1 MNTVQAFSPKP
12 PTERQKAFSFRRAPL
27 FAAMISGFALMSASP
42 LYAADD
48 AEVEALKAEIYRLR
62 QELSA
67 QRGETAPAAAG
78 EAASTAA
85 PVAAGQQYQP
95 EEPQA
100 LDAVVVRSRNRIE
113 RLQDVPLS
121 ISVVTGK
128 ELDRLAANDLSEIV
142 KRVGNVSWNRGN
154 QRTFSLSIRGLGKAG
169 QTEAQDPSIGL
180 IVDGVSYAYNAL
192 ASSYNFHD
200 IEAVEVTRGPQG
212 TLLGKNSSLGSVNF
226 VTRKPSFTPSADY
239 SLLFGE
245 HDRVVGKFAA
255 GGPIVDGLLAYRI
268 SAVGEKGNGD
278 IKNRSNK
285 DMSYQNIE
293 RFSGRAQFLLTPST
307 DFSAR
312 IALEVTPRAAE
323 TTNGRTTNTPTAGLR
338 YSNGT
343 AWRATTAEA
352 ALNRPYFQ
360 GVKDYSI
367 NDYYRQRYVNAD
379 SARGL
384 VTGSHGASA
393 ELNWQV
399 GSHTL
404 TSITAYRDY
413 HFNAVNDEG
422 TPFDVYRNAGG
433 FWNDY
438 KQRSQEFR
446 ISSDSGGFVDYQA
459 GLYYINVSNSVDY
472 QRDWGHDA
480 GAWFANAARYGRLSA
495 DAAGQRLL
503 ADSLDG
509 LSMSYNSPTGLQKI
523 HNTST
528 AVFGQAN
535 WHLSEPLTLTTGIRL
550 TRENRENYGS
560 SFIRDNGRGGA
571 LNPDVVNG
579 VNLGGFNSDATGA
592 LGANS
597 IEQAALADAVA
608 QQYFGVA
615 NYGALTADQRQQV
628 ADAKATRR
636 AAIGV
641 VFNKAKARSF
651 NDIQKAFVLSPSYK
665 VNENLTT
672 YVSAQYGEKAG
683 ISQFTNGVSN
693 KIDAEKTTS
702 YEIGFKSALFQKTL
716 ILNANLYL
724 TNVKDF
730 QQSVQA
736 YDEYT
741 TRANNDGTLYY
752 TSATGSV
759 PRVQSK
765 GLELDGVY
773 SGIKYTTL
781 RFSGAYTDARYK
793 KFKNAAQPAENGY
806 TGAAP
811 YRDLSGKVLP
821 GASKFTANI
830 GVDYRIP
837 VLNDK
842 EFHVDFNTEYHTK
855 YYSDNALSRYSI
867 IKAGSITDFG
877 IGLGARN
884 QSYDV
889 SLVVK
894 NLFDDDAKL
903 TSGATSYTP
912 ALGRWIGIQ
921 FTGKL

>member
-1 MNTVQAFSPKP
+1 M
-12 PTERQKAFSFRRAPL
+12 
-27 FAAMISGFALMSASP
+27 
-42 LYAADD
+42 
-48 AEVEALKAEIYRLR
+48 
-62 QELSA
+62 
-67 QRGETAPAAAG
+67 
-78 EAASTAA
+78 
-85 PVAAGQQYQP
+85 
-95 EEPQA
+95 
-100 LDAVVVRSRNRIE
+100 
-113 RLQDVPLS
+113 
-121 ISVVTGK
+121 
-128 ELDRLAANDLSEIV
+128 
-142 KRVGNVSWNRGN
+142 
-154 QRTFSLSIRGLGKAG
+154 
-169 QTEAQDPSIGL
+169 
-180 IVDGVSYAYNAL
+180 
-192 ASSYNFHD
+192 
-200 IEAVEVTRGPQG
+200 
-212 TLLGKNSSLGSVNF
+212 
-226 VTRKPSFTPSADY
+226 
-239 SLLFGE
+239 
-245 HDRVVGKFAA
+245 
-255 GGPIVDGLLAYRI
+255 
-268 SAVGEKGNGD
+268 
-278 IKNRSNK
+278 
-285 DMSYQNIE
+285 
-293 RFSGRAQFLLTPST
+293 
-307 DFSAR
+307 
-312 IALEVTPRAAE
+312 
-323 TTNGRTTNTPTAGLR
+323 
-338 YSNGT
+338 
-343 AWRATTAEA
+343 
-352 ALNRPYFQ
+352 
-360 GVKDYSI
+360 
-367 NDYYRQRYVNAD
+367 
-379 SARGL
+379 
-384 VTGSHGASA
+384 
-393 ELNWQV
+393 
-399 GSHTL
+399 
-404 TSITAYRDY
+404 
-413 HFNAVNDEG
+413 
-422 TPFDVYRNAGG
+422 
-433 FWNDY
+433 
-438 KQRSQEFR
+438 
-446 ISSDSGGFVDYQA
+446 
-459 GLYYINVSNSVDY
+459 
-472 QRDWGHDA
+472 
-480 GAWFANAARYGRLSA
+480 
-495 DAAGQRLL
+495 
-503 ADSLDG
+503 
-509 LSMSYNSPTGLQKI
+509 QKI

-579 VNLGGFNSDATGA
+579 VNLGGFNSDAAGV

-597 IEQAALADAVA
+597 AEQAALADAVA
-608 QQYFGVA
+608 QQYFGAA
-615 NYGALTADQRQQV
+615 NYSALTPDQQQQV

-806 TGAAP
+806 TGAPP

-842 EFHVDFNTEYHTK
+842 EFHVDFNTEYHTR

-894 NLFDDDAKL
+894 NLFDDDARL